1 MKWIQTANIGQGAL
15 IAQDMRDWLPAQHAA
30 WRVLA
35 TVRSLDL
42 SRFHA
47 AYRAD
52 GKGQPPYDP
61 AMMLAVICYCG
72 LKDVMSSRKLRD
84 ACADDVGAR
93 LIVGGARP
101 SNKAFAEFK
110 RRHRDAIGGL
120 FTQLLALLKAEGVIG
135 DDDEV
140 AAIDGSPVSTAAAL
154 SSNMTGAQLDA
165 EITAAR
171 QRLEAELQAWA
182 DSAAAG
188 IPQGLWDD
196 DDPDGPGAVPPVP
209 PGSGRK
215 LAAAHRRLA
224 RLKAARQRAGERAA
238 ASDAAA
244 RARQAR
250 AADKAAAAGA
260 RLAALQAGADAK
272 MARYQARI
280 DAGKK
285 WAGKKPVPADRSAKV
300 AAARNS
306 DAAARQRLAAARAA
320 CTGAAPV
327 RVPATDPDS
336 RILPAKN
343 GGWIQGFNFQAS
355 AGRNQALYATGTH
368 DNPADAGALVPMIAA
383 TDANCDHAGI
393 ARKPVKTADSGYACQ
408 DTFTQLS
415 GGSHGRILVAV
426 RKEAVQAGRRGP
438 AGTRPVPGPWQDMAA
453 RLAEP
458 ENKKLYKKRGQY
470 VEPFFAQLFQRNGR
484 RIPYRG
490 TDAVNAEL
498 GLRGQ
503 IHNLAKLFTHQT
515 STRQPVPAPA

>member
-1 MKWIQTANIGQGAL
+1 MKWIQTANVAQGAM
-15 IAQDMRDWLPAQHAA
+15 IAEDMRDWLPAQHAA
-30 WRVLA
+30 WLVLA
-35 TVRSLDL
+35 TVRSLNL

-52 GKGQPPYDP
+52 GKGQVPYDP
-61 AMMLAVICYCG
+61 AMMLAVIYYCG

-93 LIVGGARP
+93 LIAGGARP

-110 RRHRDAIGGL
+110 RRHRDAIGEL

-165 EITAAR
+165 AITAA
-171 QRLEAELQAWA
+171 QQQLEAELEAWA
-182 DSAAAG
+182 ASTAAG
-188 IPQGLWDD
+188 TGQGLWDD
-196 DDPDGPGAVPPVP
+196 DDQDGPGAVPPVP

-215 LAAAHRRLA
+215 LASAHRRLA

-244 RARQAR
+244 RARLAR

-306 DAAARQRLAAARAA
+306 AAAARQRLAAARAA
-320 CTGAAPV
+320 GTGAAPV
-327 RVPATDPDS
+327 RVSATDPDS

-415 GGSHGRILVAV
+415 GGGNGLVLVAV
-426 RKEAVQAGRRGP
+426 CKEAVQAGRRGP

-453 RLAEP
+453 RLEEP

-490 TDAVNAEL
+490 TSAVNAEL

>member
-1 MKWIQTANIGQGAL
+1 MKWIQTANITQGAL
-15 IAQDMRDWLPAQHAA
+15 IAEDMRDWLPAQHAA
-30 WRVLA
+30 RLVLA

-61 AMMLAVICYCG
+61 AMMLALIYYCG
-72 LKDVMSSRKLRD
+72 LKDVMSTRKLRD

-93 LIVGGARP
+93 LIAGGARP

-110 RRHRDAIGGL
+110 RRHRDAIGEL

-165 EITAAR
+165 AITAAE
-171 QRLEAELQAWA
+171 QRLEAELEAWA
-182 DSAAAG
+182 ASAAAAAG
-188 IPQGLWDD
+188 QRLWDD
-196 DDPDGPGAVPPVP
+196 DDQDGPGAVP

-244 RARQAR
+244 RARLAR

-260 RLAALQAGADAK
+260 RLAALEAGADAK

-306 DAAARQRLAAARAA
+306 AAAAHERLAAARAA
-320 CTGAAPV
+320 CTGAAAV
-327 RVPATDPDS
+327 RVSATDPDS
-336 RILPAKN
+336 RVLPAKN

-368 DNPADAGALVPMIAA
+368 DNPADAGALVAMVAA
-383 TDANCDHAGI
+383 TDANCDRAGI

-408 DTFTQLS
+408 DTFSQLA
-415 GGSHGRILVAV
+415 GGGHGRILVAV

-453 RLAEP
+453 RLEEP
-458 ENKKLYKKRGQY
+458 ENRQLYKKRGQY

-490 TDAVNAEL
+490 TSAVNAEL

-503 IHNLAKLFTHQT
+503 IHNLAKLLTHQA
-515 STRQPVPAPA
+515 STGRLIPAPA